1 MTVGAL
7 QKRRIAMTGE
17 VCDRIF
23 VHAFVQKRR
32 DEEMPE
38 RVQMIGF
45 RQTDLCEQGF
55 QVLAERVRVD
65 GRAVV
70 FCENVFWEWDTMLI
84 AESHF
89 AIAEPAQQAEHFLVH
104 RNSSGATIFRFTLLH
119 TLAGNGA
126 ARVLDN
132 DIALIT
138 AGHDHIRPAQGAQ
151 LTAPHPGVDG
161 EEVEKLEN
169 WFFMDECKQ
178 TIIMPDEPFK
188 L

>member
-1 MTVGAL
+1 
-7 QKRRIAMTGE
+7 MTGE

-45 RQTDLCEQGF
+45 RQTDFCKQGF
-55 QVLAERVRVD
+55 QVLAERVRMD

-70 FCENVFWEWDTMLI
+70 FCENVLWKRDALLV

-89 AIAEPAQQAEHFLVH
+89 AVAETAQQTEHFFVH
-104 RNSSGATIFRFTLLH
+104 RDCPCASVFGFALLH
-119 TLAGNGA
+119 TLAGNSA
-126 ARVLDN
+126 AGMLDN

>member
-1 MTVGAL
+1 MTVSTFE
-7 QKRRIAMTGE
+7 KRCISVTGE

-23 VHAFVQKRR
+23 VHALMQKCR

-38 RVQMIGF
+38 RVQVIGF
-45 RQTDLCEQGF
+45 RQTDFREQGF

-104 RNSSGATIFRFTLLH
+104 RDCPSTSILGFALLH
-119 TLAGNGA
+119 TLTGNSAAGM
-126 ARVLDN
+126 LDN
-132 DIALIT
+132 DIALV
-138 AGHDHIRPAQGAQ
+138 AASHDH
-151 LTAPHPGVDG
+151 V
-161 EEVEKLEN
+161 
-169 WFFMDECKQ
+169 
-178 TIIMPDEPFK
+178 
-188 L
+188 